1 MTHSFP
7 TLRSSD
13 LCSSPEKAKRAP
25 VPGWVPGE
33 PGVTG
38 DAGPAAE
45 AAGGISKCRCVR
57 RITRIERSTADAR
70 PLGQFDLYVHTRSE
84 IELHQRID
92 RLRRRLHNVE
102 HALVGADLELLARLL
117 VDVHIGSASGRERVC
132 Q

>member
-1 MTHSFP
+1 MIQCSQTEAPPDHSRGACESDR
-7 TLRSSD
+7 RSNP
-13 LCSSPEKAKRAP
+13 CSSPANAKRAP

-57 RITRIERSTADAR
+57 RNTRIQRSPAAAR
-70 PLGQFDLYVHTRSE
+70 PFGQFALYVHTRTD

-92 RLRRRLHNVE
+92 RPRRTLHNVA
-102 HALVGADLELLARLL
+102 HAPLGGEEAKT
-117 VDVHIGSASGRERVC
+117 H
-132 Q
+132 

>member
-1 MTHSFP
+1 MRCALVTGVQTCALPIYRRVIPIFFAITPVRMIQCSQTEAPPDHSRGACESDR
-7 TLRSSD
+7 RSNP
-13 LCSSPEKAKRAP
+13 CSSPENAKRAP

-70 PLGQFDLYVHTRSE
+70 PLGPFDIYVHPRPE
-84 IELHQRID
+84 
-92 RLRRRLHNVE
+92 E
-102 HALVGADLELLARLL
+102 H
-117 VDVHIGSASGRERVC
+117 
-132 Q
+132 